1 MNQLFKESTTC
12 KKMCFIKTSQT
23 KNFIIGIKCWNFLTS
38 NASCLGLCIKNTP
51 ESKKSLC
58 WVYTEAL
65 SKRRLFL
72 CIKSTNMTIVHHQ
85 DNQPTA
91 SSDPSKASTFWEV
104 WLPDSCDWVFLRVR
118 RLRCKLRSR
127 LLFVILQ
134 KDIDRKGIKWNHIMS
149 QLLKSLLI
157 QVRLTWKPMQSQWW
171 ANDADFL
178 FQYSRKV
185 TAGSLW
191 FLIKTEINSTAEI
204 CFPLYLRLS
213 MLSMTTLSNSKREMV
228 PNA

>member
-1 MNQLFKESTTC
+1 MFCFLYPPNIKYIEALSEKHVWQNNHWNGYPSQIDRLDQLFFINNVAFLEKCSIWINFLRTQQLV

-127 LLFVILQ
+127 LLLVIL
-134 KDIDRKGIKWNHIMS
+134 
-149 QLLKSLLI
+149 
-157 QVRLTWKPMQSQWW
+157 
-171 ANDADFL
+171 
-178 FQYSRKV
+178 
-185 TAGSLW
+185 
-191 FLIKTEINSTAEI
+191 
-204 CFPLYLRLS
+204 
-213 MLSMTTLSNSKREMV
+213 
-228 PNA
+228 

>member
-1 MNQLFKESTTC
+1 MFCFLYPPNIKYIEALSEKHVWQNNHWNGYPSQIDRLDQLFFINKCCLFRKMLYLNQLFKDSTTC
-12 KKMCFIKTSQT
+12 KKNVFY
-23 KNFIIGIKCWNFLTS
+23 KNISNKKLHYWNKMLKLFACILTS

-127 LLFVILQ
+127 LLLVILQ
-134 KDIDRKGIKWNHIMS
+134 SRHIDWNKM
-149 QLLKSLLI
+149 K
-157 QVRLTWKPMQSQWW
+157 
-171 ANDADFL
+171 A
-178 FQYSRKV
+178 
-185 TAGSLW
+185 
-191 FLIKTEINSTAEI
+191 
-204 CFPLYLRLS
+204 
-213 MLSMTTLSNSKREMV
+213 
-228 PNA
+228 